1 MSLVLRNIKG
11 EELTWDE
18 LDGNFN
24 YLESLSGGEGN
35 RIITQT
41 GFSLL
46 DQDLTINAGW
56 VWKISGIE
64 YTNENAVVL
73 NFPYAAAS
81 NERLDLVVLTASN
94 SFDRIAG
101 PESETNPVAPSVPNN
116 TLLLT
121 IVSITDGSINEP
133 SEPILGTQFKE
144 KSENRTY
151 NDPFL
156 SGENAVAQL
165 RPEGFTYFSFGSE
178 SLISLAGF
186 SSDLLT
192 GNANAKTPYLGQD
205 FMIVNSSASVFV
217 LKHGG
222 VAEIA
227 LALPNGADLEVPV
240 GGKILFKY
248 RNGFMEM
255 IFKSWNDPVDLSS
268 KADLVDGKVPS
279 SQLPSY
285 VDDVLEFTNL
295 SAFPTTG
302 ETGKIYVALDTNF
315 TYRWSGSSY
324 VQIGGG
330 SKSTFYIEIPIS
342 QSVSASTSWWGR
354 DTATQTIF
362 NATFTTNAGW
372 TPTNDFANI
381 NVQRPSNL
389 VPFDCKIKR
398 VLLKG
403 HSNSAATNVRFC
415 VVKSKGQ
422 SGGAIANSKI
432 IADKTISTSG
442 TIFEFEFTGSDLDTV
457 TTLDKGSEIRLV
469 FFNNNVASNLFS
481 TIMLIEFEEL

>member
-217 LKHGG
+217 LKHGV

-227 LALPNGADLEVPV
+227 LALPNGDDLEVPV

-255 IFKSWNDPVDLSS
+255 IFKSWSDTVDISGKLDKVTTAGVERAYIVNPDGTQEMKPLSEIG
-268 KADLVDGKVPS
+268 ADTFTLTFNTGNKTWVLDTWYQQFSSSGFNISGTATYGTGTVPTSSIQNNASALAIPDGYILSEVFVLIPNAGNVANIDYRKEFYITRGQI
-279 SQLPSY
+279 SQDSNAQ
-285 VDDVLEFTNL
+285 TNL
-295 SAFPTTG
+295 EVVAHENFDYRPTGGTRRFFKKLTIANQTA
-302 ETGKIYVALDTNF
+302 ETNRVLQISIREKLVNNAVDNVGINF
-315 TYRWSGSSY
+315 TF
-324 VQIGGG
+324 
-330 SKSTFYIEIPIS
+330 KK
-342 QSVSASTSWWGR
+342 A
-354 DTATQTIF
+354 
-362 NATFTTNAGW
+362 
-372 TPTNDFANI
+372 
-381 NVQRPSNL
+381 
-389 VPFDCKIKR
+389 
-398 VLLKG
+398 
-403 HSNSAATNVRFC
+403 
-415 VVKSKGQ
+415 
-422 SGGAIANSKI
+422 
-432 IADKTISTSG
+432 
-442 TIFEFEFTGSDLDTV
+442 
-457 TTLDKGSEIRLV
+457 
-469 FFNNNVASNLFS
+469 
-481 TIMLIEFEEL
+481 